1 MITADKLKQL
11 TSIKKD
17 TLVAALERG
26 DSTPSWAYAIKKCR
40 FLGLTNGGQF
50 CYGIEYDGRVSQR
63 YYQSK
68 RPEKVFIS
76 TTPAGSLVV
85 GT

>member
-1 MITADKLKQL
+1 MITAEKLKEL

-17 TLVAALERG
+17 ALVSALEKG
-26 DSTPSWAYAIKKCR
+26 DNTPSWAYAIKKCR

-50 CYGIEYDGRVSQR
+50 CYGVEYDGRIAQR
-63 YYQSK
+63 SYQAK

-76 TTPAGSLVV
+76 LTPVGSLVV